1 VKLNNASHELFW
13 SDPFSEDGANT
24 AAKAL
29 PVTHDLRI
37 SAEHAAESLM
47 LNRVKA
53 HLHAE
58 TLDDMLL
65 AAWHLDTLGLK
76 IQFTS
81 EISRFYWDAYQNQT
95 DGTRAQHD
103 LDEIVDING
112 RLETLRDAITQLREM
127 YAEGWAREDHPYW
140 LNNVLVRY
148 DNLAAEVQSKIVVV
162 QAAQR
167 QYWNTKTLPPPE
179 QLGFFLK

>member
-1 VKLNNASHELFW
+1 VKLDNASHELFW
-13 SDPFSEDGANT
+13 SDPFSEDGANM

-37 SAEHAAESLM
+37 STEHAAESLM
-47 LNRVKA
+47 LNRAKA

-112 RLETLRDAITQLREM
+112 RLESLRDAITELRKM
-127 YAEGWAREDHPYW
+127 YGEGWARENHPYW
-140 LNNVLVRY
+140 LDNVLVRY
-148 DNLAAEVQSKIVVV
+148 DNLAAEVQAKIVVV

-167 QYWNTKTLPPPE
+167 QYWNTKTLPAPE

>member
-1 VKLNNASHELFW
+1 M
-13 SDPFSEDGANT
+13 
-24 AAKAL
+24 
-29 PVTHDLRI
+29 THDLRI
-37 SAEHAAESLM
+37 SVEQAAETLM
-47 LNRVKA
+47 RDRMKA
-53 HLHAE
+53 HLHVE

-95 DGTRAQHD
+95 DGTRAQQD

-112 RLETLRDAITQLREM
+112 RLQSLRDAITQLREM
-127 YAEGWAREDHPYW
+127 YAGGWARENHPYW
-140 LNNVLVRY
+140 LDNVLVRY
-148 DNLAAEVQSKIVVV
+148 DSLASEIQAKIVVV

>member
-1 VKLNNASHELFW
+1 MKDNTFADVIENLDRAHTLLAGVKLDNASHELFW
-13 SDPFSEDGANT
+13 SDPFSQAGANT

-47 LNRVKA
+47 RNRAKA

-65 AAWHLDTLGLK
+65 AAWHLDTLGMK

-81 EISRFYWDAYQNQT
+81 EISHFYWDAYQNQT
-95 DGTRAQHD
+95 DATRAQSD

-112 RLETLRDAITQLREM
+112 RLQSLRDAITELREDVR
-127 YAEGWAREDHPYW
+127 GRLGAREPS
-140 LNNVLVRY
+140 L
-148 DNLAAEVQSKIVVV
+148 LAGQCSGA
-162 QAAQR
+162 
-167 QYWNTKTLPPPE
+167 L
-179 QLGFFLK
+179 